1 MWKWVIAGAS
11 AVVIA
16 GSTFVYAQ
24 NREQGPRSQPRME
37 DMRAFADARLAA
49 LKAGLTLTPEQEK
62 NWPAFEQA
70 ARDFQKLRLDRLR
83 EGVEARRSGRSRSND
98 PVARMEE
105 RATALSETGAALK
118 KLADATSPLYNSL
131 DDAQKRRFA
140 ILSRLG
146 REDRARGEMRER
158 MRRMDD
164 GGPGFFRR
172 GENES
177 GDYMRGRGRSRDRD
191 RSEAPI
197 RGEERL

>member
-1 MWKWVIAGAS
+1 MWKLVFAGAS

-24 NREQGPRSQPRME
+24 NRDQAPRSQPRME

-49 LKAGLTLTPEQEK
+49 LKAGLVLTPEQEK

-105 RATALSETGAALK
+105 RATALSETGTALK
-118 KLADATSPLYNSL
+118 KLADATGPLYNSL
-131 DDAQKRRFA
+131 DDSQKRRFA

-146 REDRARGEMRER
+146 REDRARGGMRDR
-158 MRRMDD
+158 MRRWMED
-164 GGPGFFRR
+164 GRPGFFRR
-172 GENES
+172 GENEPRN
-177 GDYMRGRGRSRDRD
+177 YMRERD